1 MQRPEVRIIE
11 TQSEET
17 RQVDVSNWEK
27 QQLLAKY
34 GYINQ
39 IQEPISQI
47 DEYNPVKDL
56 SYAELMRIED
66 EKYLRQM
73 QQKMQE
79 MINRPKS
86 YTIDSDQVR
95 FNETR
100 WSNIDGTN
108 LGFEV
113 NIVSDMKI
121 PGQRY

>member
-1 MQRPEVRIIE
+1 MQRPEVRVIE
-11 TQSEET
+11 TQSEEI
-17 RQVDVSNWEK
+17 RHIDVSNWEK

-39 IQEPISQI
+39 VEEPKIEI
-47 DEYNPVKDL
+47 NDFIPTKDL
-56 SYAELMRIED
+56 PYAELMRIED
-66 EKYLRQM
+66 EKYSRDLQRKLQELR
-73 QQKMQE
+73 
-79 MINRPKS
+79 NRPKS

-113 NIVSDMKI
+113 NIVSDMKL